1 MNKKFFLVV
10 LVAVAAAAC
19 ASRNSGV
26 GMLPVQTGR
35 CADLSDSVSK
45 YVSQDALPL
54 AHIVGSPQRLPRV
67 PSALGPGDS
76 VYVEFLVRPD
86 GLADTSSVQIV
97 GPSDPEFVRGA
108 LAFAVQSRFMP
119 AQTQGCLVPSK
130 YNMVVKST
138 ATTTR

>member
-1 MNKKFFLVV
+1 MNKKFFL
-10 LVAVAAAAC
+10 LALLTLAVAACAA
-19 ASRNSGV
+19 RNPGA
-26 GMLPVQTGR
+26 GMLPVQTAR

-54 AHIVGSPQRLPRV
+54 AHIVGNPQRLPRV
-67 PSALGPGDS
+67 PSALRPGDS

-86 GLADTSSVQIV
+86 GLADTSSVQIM

-108 LAFAVQSRFMP
+108 LAFAAQSRFMP
-119 AQTQGCLVPSK
+119 AQTQGCFVPSK
-130 YNMVVKST
+130 YNMVVKPT